1 MMATSHAVS
10 GAVIALAI
18 REPVLALPLAFVSHF
33 VLDSLPHIGLDEYGG
48 HSKKPA
54 LFLKILIIDSLL
66 LTGLMIFLI
75 MQSAPIIVFGCLILA
90 GSPDLIWAYRYTIQ
104 EKFGKA
110 KERRKSRFSQFHSK
124 IQWSQTLRGSFF
136 EIPFTLLMTIFV
148 IMNV

>member
-75 MQSAPIIVFGCLILA
+75 MQSAPIIVFGCLI
-90 GSPDLIWAYRYTIQ
+90 
-104 EKFGKA
+104 FG
-110 KERRKSRFSQFHSK
+110 RTVTPFRKSLVRLKNVGKVVLASSIAKFSGLKHYGEVFLKFPLHY
-124 IQWSQTLRGSFF
+124 
-136 EIPFTLLMTIFV
+136 
-148 IMNV
+148 